1 MTSNLSPVSS
11 LKDEEKV
18 IYVQPHYKE
27 SYRLAIYALLS
38 GGREAYEE
46 FIQAEQIGHLL
57 SEDEILFIL
66 DNAELAALEDG
77 DEAEVRRPAVDD
89 LRASTYFPS
98 ESDEEVPELDMG
110 WPEVVP
116 EEGADTSIS
125 LLFHPPRQG
134 MPTIK
139 EVIRKQIQ
147 EARQEVI
154 GVTMRGVVVY
164 ILLDDSQVGSFLT
177 MSRRVGINILDFQS
191 IRVRTVQ
198 GQQYQCQSGAKFHG
212 GLEQKFILVDCQ
224 TVLYGTYSYTWAY
237 EKINTSMVLVVT
249 GQLACSYDEEFR
261 RLYARSIVPVAM
273 CRENLA
279 NHYMADS
286 FGYNSDYASQLSLHQ
301 VHMKPTVMHGMRSAQ
316 DSWYNNAPVL
326 TRGFSVQDR
335 LHQIHSSD
343 VGNLV
348 RGHSYA
354 GDLHKLHPTSRL
366 RMGTKDPQVKT
377 LRGDPRAQKQQ
388 LHQSRYGL
396 DQNLI
401 PFNSESSL
409 NRWKIDTYLNE
420 SVMHLDRGFDVTS
433 PIASPFSSQTGLNEQ
448 VHSRS
453 RDIKSRMEEMRQR
466 RLSLQD
472 FNNLRQSQE
481 SLRSMYNPLERSV
494 LMSSNRSLDMRQSLT
509 DLQTNVQNGYN
520 VDSAH
525 QKVSESNKDG
535 SKRETM
541 QMYNRHEPHAAGS
554 SVMKQN
560 DPSLKHSHLHPSN
573 LSSHLSRAM
582 ESLTE
587 VPEEKEGSNSRINSL
602 DSEATH
608 HSGVKKPHREEPAA
622 PKESSNLPADSQQQ
636 NQTRG
641 SQVSVNSSESAASE
655 GREKSV
661 SNAAENTPK
670 VINASAAEVKGGP
683 QRSSERNRYSRGRIQ

>member
-1 MTSNLSPVSS
+1 
-11 LKDEEKV
+11 
-18 IYVQPHYKE
+18 
-27 SYRLAIYALLS
+27 
-38 GGREAYEE
+38 
-46 FIQAEQIGHLL
+46 
-57 SEDEILFIL
+57 
-66 DNAELAALEDG
+66 
-77 DEAEVRRPAVDD
+77 
-89 LRASTYFPS
+89 
-98 ESDEEVPELDMG
+98 
-110 WPEVVP
+110 
-116 EEGADTSIS
+116 
-125 LLFHPPRQG
+125 
-134 MPTIK
+134 
-139 EVIRKQIQ
+139 
-147 EARQEVI
+147 
-154 GVTMRGVVVY
+154 
-164 ILLDDSQVGSFLT
+164 

-622 PKESSNLPADSQQQ
+622 PKENTNFPADSQQQ

-683 QRSSERNRYSRGRIQ
+683 SEKQREEPILQRKNSMKMKMQAFLSSDEKKASKKEDKDKSLQRKPSLRSQSSSGLTQPLGADQSTPAPAAEPPKSQNPELSGSVESEKHKSPLLRLSPLRSSKKKTAAEQDQGAKTAVETPAAPPRRKVYSRFEYLLSNENISMDTEKDRGASTSIQQTPSSNDNKLGRLMQRVVGNLRSKMS